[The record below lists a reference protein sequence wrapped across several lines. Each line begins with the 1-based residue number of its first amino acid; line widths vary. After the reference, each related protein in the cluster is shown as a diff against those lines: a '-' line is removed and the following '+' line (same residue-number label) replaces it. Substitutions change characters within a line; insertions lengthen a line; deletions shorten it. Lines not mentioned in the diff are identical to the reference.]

1 MNTVGGIWGVLKVG
15 RQAEKGRAIP
25 GKLIRNLG
33 DTNGGEPRG
42 RVWVTYLG
50 PHYEWWLQGPQ

>member
-1 MNTVGGIWGVLKVG
+1 MAERSLVNTGSGIWGVLEVG
-15 RQAEKGRAIP
+15 RQAEKRRVMP

-42 RVWVTYLG
+42 NVWVTYLG
-50 PHYEWWLQGPQ
+50 SHYEW

>member
-1 MNTVGGIWGVLKVG
+1 MNTGGGIWGVLEVG
-15 RQAEKGRAIP
+15 RQAEKRRVIP

-42 RVWVTYLG
+42 RMLVTYLG
-50 PHYEWWLQGPQ
+50 PHYEW